1 MHAAAAAMRS
11 PIVKFLILF
20 IGFMPGPA
28 PCPSYDRYW
37 VFILA
42 DEKAGGG
49 KIVTDISEGGALWPA
64 DW

>member
-1 MHAAAAAMRS
+1 MKHKGLLIAAAVITAAAAIYAGTALYFTSHVMPHS
-11 PIVKFLILF
+11 LI
-20 IGFMPGPA
+20 
-28 PCPSYDRYW
+28 
-37 VFILA
+37 A